1 MRRVCY
7 LHIGLPKTGTTAIQH
22 GLRACRADFAAHGF
36 FIPQTGLAPHHG
48 GHNGLALWLGGD
60 PRLEKTGPRF
70 AMELNASD
78 AEVVVISS
86 EKIAKRLL
94 NRDFITTLF
103 DRLWALNLEPRII
116 MTVRNQPQLFNSA
129 FGQLTKSFRWSGTF
143 EEFLTCQEITAPTFN
158 MHIAD
163 AIAAYD
169 APLIVLGH
177 SSDIMPSFLAAI
189 GAPDLALTC
198 AASQRINQSVGPLT
212 VEVARTVQR
221 ELPQLTAPE
230 SNECWRI
237 LKAILHRTGLADVGY
252 CGLTTQTARE
262 IEMTFADHNNAFA
275 ARVWGRQ
282 WAEVFGSEIGREF
295 QPNDYQITG
304 VPSDTKATL
313 SRLTTEAKEQCEEIL
328 TRRRP

>member
-1 MRRVCY
+1 
-7 LHIGLPKTGTTAIQH
+7 
-22 GLRACRADFAAHGF
+22 
-36 FIPQTGLAPHHG
+36 
-48 GHNGLALWLGGD
+48 
-60 PRLEKTGPRF
+60 
-70 AMELNASD
+70 
-78 AEVVVISS
+78 
-86 EKIAKRLL
+86 
-94 NRDFITTLF
+94 
-103 DRLWALNLEPRII
+103 
-116 MTVRNQPQLFNSA
+116 
-129 FGQLTKSFRWSGTF
+129 
-143 EEFLTCQEITAPTFN
+143 
-158 MHIAD
+158 
-163 AIAAYD
+163 
-169 APLIVLGH
+169 
-177 SSDIMPSFLAAI
+177 
-189 GAPDLALTC
+189 LALTC

-237 LKAILHRTGLADVGY
+237 LKAILHRTGFADAGY

-304 VPSDTKATL
+304 VPPDTKATL
-313 SRLTTEAKEQCEEIL
+313 SRLTTEAKEQCEEML